1 MTTTAP
7 GPATTRTSGAARPA
21 RSLSLGYLLV
31 LSVLVAVAAVYGLVT
46 DDAYRLVRPLTRAT
60 WRAQDAVTLVTL
72 PLLVVAGRRAAAGS
86 FRAHVTVVGILTWLT
101 YCYAHLAIGA
111 PFNPMFMVYVVVLAM
126 AGFAM
131 LDGLVGVDVR
141 SVAPA
146 FAAAPYRA
154 ASWFLAVAGV
164 GIAGLWLSD
173 IVPGTF
179 GVAPRELGLAELP
192 NPTWVLDLAWIIPLS
207 FAAAWMTRRRHPA
220 APLVAGSLLVML
232 LIVSASMLII
242 APFALAAGLGSD
254 PAVRAQLVA
263 FSVVFSVLGGLEGW
277 LLVTARRRMGRV
289 GAWRTSGWWTNREG
303 EGDRR
308 SGS

>member
-1 MTTTAP
+1 VDH
-7 GPATTRTSGAARPA
+7 PA
-21 RSLSLGYLLV
+21 V
-31 LSVLVAVAAVYGLVT
+31 
-46 DDAYRLVRPLTRAT
+46 VRR
-60 WRAQDAVTLVTL
+60 
-72 PLLVVAGRRAAAGS
+72 
-86 FRAHVTVVGILTWLT
+86 
-101 YCYAHLAIGA
+101 
-111 PFNPMFMVYVVVLAM
+111 
-126 AGFAM
+126 
-131 LDGLVGVDVR
+131 GVD
-141 SVAPA
+141 
-146 FAAAPYRA
+146 
-154 ASWFLAVAGV
+154 
-164 GIAGLWLSD
+164 D
-173 IVPGTF
+173 
-179 GVAPRELGLAELP
+179 
-192 NPTWVLDLAWIIPLS
+192 
-207 FAAAWMTRRRHPA
+207 RRRHPA